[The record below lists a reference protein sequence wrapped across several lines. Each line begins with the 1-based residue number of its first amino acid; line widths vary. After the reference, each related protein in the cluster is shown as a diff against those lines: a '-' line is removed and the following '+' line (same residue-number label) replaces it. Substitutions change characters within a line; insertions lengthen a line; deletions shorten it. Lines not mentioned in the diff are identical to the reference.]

1 MGPESINESSV
12 SYLEE
17 FFHNSVEN
25 FSINESNL
33 SYNYYNDDSNSNSNY
48 IMFNKDEDRMNNL
61 GDKIQEIFSQKKDN
75 PFDDYEESQTKNS
88 PYFSTKQT
96 DQNINVVKIFYT
108 KKVQKIT
115 KRGRRNSGFISFI
128 KPKHSRKTKDNLVRK
143 IKRHFIKSLINYIN
157 YLYKNHS
164 GKSKEFLKKIK
175 PKFVDAPNNQESL
188 NFFYMTLRQIFSEDL
203 SKKYV
208 RFSPDYNRKQIE
220 ILYDKNEPKEVI
232 DIMNKTLK
240 EMYEI
245 YVSNQIDEFKL
256 EKDLSEIE
264 SKAKKDILYEFK
276 IRETAKQLIHNL
288 VKKSEKQKKTEKH
301 HE

>member
-1 MGPESINESSV
+1 MGPESVNESSV

-17 FFHNSVEN
+17 IFHDSVEN
-25 FSINESNL
+25 FFINESNL
-33 SYNYYNDDSNSNSNY
+33 FDSYYNNNSKSNY
-48 IMFNKDEDRMNNL
+48 IMLNKDEDRMNDL
-61 GDKIQEIFSQKKDN
+61 GDKIQEIFQKKDN
-75 PFDDYEESQTKNS
+75 PFDDYEASQTKNS

-96 DQNINVVKIFYT
+96 DQNINIVKIFYT
-108 KKVQKIT
+108 KKVQKIA

-264 SKAKKDILYEFK
+264 SKAKKDILYVCK

-288 VKKSEKQKKTEKH
+288 VKKSEKRKKTENH

>member
-17 FFHNSVEN
+17 IFHDSVEN
-25 FSINESNL
+25 FFINESNL
-33 SYNYYNDDSNSNSNY
+33 FDSYYNNNSKSNY
-48 IMFNKDEDRMNNL
+48 IMLNKDEDRMNDL
-61 GDKIQEIFSQKKDN
+61 GDKIQEIFQKKDN

-264 SKAKKDILYEFK
+264 SKAKKDILYECK
-276 IRETAKQLIHNL
+276 IREAAKQLIHNL
-288 VKKSEKQKKTEKH
+288 VKKSEKRKKTENH

>member
-33 SYNYYNDDSNSNSNY
+33 FDSYYNNNSKSNY
-48 IMFNKDEDRMNNL
+48 IMLNKDEDRMNNL

-96 DQNINVVKIFYT
+96 DPNINVIKILYT
-108 KKVQKIT
+108 KKVPKIA

-157 YLYKNHS
+157 YLYKKHS

-175 PKFVDAPNNQESL
+175 PKFVDAPNNPENL

-208 RFSPDYNRKQIE
+208 RFNPDYNRKQIE
-220 ILYDKNEPKEVI
+220 ILYYKNEPKEVI

-245 YVSNQIDEFKL
+245 YISNQIDEFKL
-256 EKDLSEIE
+256 EKDLGEIE

>member
-1 MGPESINESSV
+1 MGPESVNESSV

-17 FFHNSVEN
+17 IFHDSVEN
-25 FSINESNL
+25 FFINESNL
-33 SYNYYNDDSNSNSNY
+33 FDSYYNNNSKSNY
-48 IMFNKDEDRMNNL
+48 IMLNKDEDRMNDL
-61 GDKIQEIFSQKKDN
+61 GDKIQEIFQKKDN

-143 IKRHFIKSLINYIN
+143 IKRHFIKSVINYIN

-175 PKFVDAPNNQESL
+175 PKFVDAQNNQENL
-188 NFFYMTLRQIFSEDL
+188 KFFDMTLHQIFSEDL

-208 RFSPDYNRKQIE
+208 RFNPDYNRKQIE

-240 EMYEI
+240 EIYEI
-245 YVSNQIDEFKL
+245 YISNQIDEFKL

-264 SKAKKDILYEFK
+264 SKAKKDILYECK
-276 IRETAKQLIHNL
+276 IREAAKQLIHNL
-288 VKKSEKQKKTEKH
+288 VKKSEKRKKTENH

>member
-1 MGPESINESSV
+1 MGPESVNESSV

-17 FFHNSVEN
+17 IFHDSVEN

-33 SYNYYNDDSNSNSNY
+33 FDSYYNNNSKSNY
-48 IMFNKDEDRMNNL
+48 IMLNKDEDRMYDL
-61 GDKIQEIFSQKKDN
+61 GDKIQEIFSHKKDN

-108 KKVQKIT
+108 KKVQKIA

-208 RFSPDYNRKQIE
+208 RFNPDYNRKQIE

-245 YVSNQIDEFKL
+245 YISNQIDEFKL

-264 SKAKKDILYEFK
+264 SKAKKDILYECK

>member
-48 IMFNKDEDRMNNL
+48 IMFHKDEDRMNNL

-96 DQNINVVKIFYT
+96 DPNINVIKILYT
-108 KKVQKIT
+108 KKVPKIA

-245 YVSNQIDEFKL
+245 YISNQIDEFKL
-256 EKDLSEIE
+256 EKDLGEIE

>member
-17 FFHNSVEN
+17 IFHDSVEN
-25 FSINESNL
+25 FFRNESNL
-33 SYNYYNDDSNSNSNY
+33 FDSYYNNNSKSNY
-48 IMFNKDEDRMNNL
+48 IMLNKDEDRMNDL
-61 GDKIQEIFSQKKDN
+61 GDKIQEIFQKKDN

-245 YVSNQIDEFKL
+245 YISNQIDEFKL

-264 SKAKKDILYEFK
+264 SKAKKDILYECK

>member
-96 DQNINVVKIFYT
+96 DPNINVIKILYT
-108 KKVQKIT
+108 KKVPKIA

-245 YVSNQIDEFKL
+245 YISNQIDEFKL

-264 SKAKKDILYEFK
+264 SKAKKDILYECK
-276 IRETAKQLIHNL
+276 IREAAKQLIHNL
-288 VKKSEKQKKTEKH
+288 VKKSEKRKKTENH

>member
-17 FFHNSVEN
+17 IFHDSVEN
-25 FSINESNL
+25 FFINESNL
-33 SYNYYNDDSNSNSNY
+33 FDSYYNNNSKSNY
-48 IMFNKDEDRMNNL
+48 IMLNKDEDRMNDL
-61 GDKIQEIFSQKKDN
+61 GDKIQEIFSPKKDN
-75 PFDDYEESQTKNS
+75 SFEDYKESQTKSS
-88 PYFSTKQT
+88 PYFSTKPT
-96 DQNINVVKIFYT
+96 EPNIKVVKILYT
-108 KKVQKIT
+108 KKVPKIA

-175 PKFVDAPNNQESL
+175 PKFVDAPKNQESL
-188 NFFYMTLRQIFSEDL
+188 KFFDMTIHQIFSEDL

-208 RFSPDYNRKQIE
+208 RFNPDYNRKQIE

-245 YVSNQIDEFKL
+245 YISNQIDEFKL

-264 SKAKKDILYEFK
+264 SKAKKDILYECK

-288 VKKSEKQKKTEKH
+288 VKKSEKRKKTENH

>member
-1 MGPESINESSV
+1 MGPESVNESSV

-17 FFHNSVEN
+17 IFHDSVEN
-25 FSINESNL
+25 FSINESYL
-33 SYNYYNDDSNSNSNY
+33 FDSYYNNNSKSNY
-48 IMFNKDEDRMNNL
+48 IMLNKDEDRMYDL
-61 GDKIQEIFSQKKDN
+61 GDKIQEIFSHKKDN

-108 KKVQKIT
+108 KKVQKIA

-175 PKFVDAPNNQESL
+175 PKFVDAPKNQESL
-188 NFFYMTLRQIFSEDL
+188 KFFDMTIHQIFSEDL

-208 RFSPDYNRKQIE
+208 RFNPDYNRKQIE

-245 YVSNQIDEFKL
+245 YISNQIDEFKL

>member
-188 NFFYMTLRQIFSEDL
+188 KFFDMTIHQIFSEDL

-208 RFSPDYNRKQIE
+208 RFNPDYNRKQIE

-245 YVSNQIDEFKL
+245 YISNQIDEFKL

-264 SKAKKDILYEFK
+264 SKAKKDILYECK

>member
-17 FFHNSVEN
+17 IFHDSVEN
-25 FSINESNL
+25 FFINESNL
-33 SYNYYNDDSNSNSNY
+33 FDSYYNNNSKSNY
-48 IMFNKDEDRMNNL
+48 IMLNKDEDRMNDL
-61 GDKIQEIFSQKKDN
+61 GDKIQEIFQKKDN

-175 PKFVDAPNNQESL
+175 PKFVDSQNNQENL
-188 NFFYMTLRQIFSEDL
+188 KFFDMTLHQIFSEDL

-208 RFSPDYNRKQIE
+208 RFNPDYNRKQIE

-245 YVSNQIDEFKL
+245 YISNQIDEFKL

-264 SKAKKDILYEFK
+264 SKAKKDILYECK

-288 VKKSEKQKKTEKH
+288 VKKREKQKKTVKH

>member
-17 FFHNSVEN
+17 IFRDSVEN
-25 FSINESNL
+25 FFINESNL
-33 SYNYYNDDSNSNSNY
+33 FDSYYNNNSKSNY
-48 IMFNKDEDRMNNL
+48 IMLNKDEDRMNDL
-61 GDKIQEIFSQKKDN
+61 GDKIQEIFQKKDN

-96 DQNINVVKIFYT
+96 DPNINVIKILYT
-108 KKVQKIT
+108 KKVPKIA

-143 IKRHFIKSLINYIN
+143 IKRHFVKSLINYIN
-157 YLYKNHS
+157 YLYKKHS

-188 NFFYMTLRQIFSEDL
+188 KFFDMTLHQIFSEDL

-208 RFSPDYNRKQIE
+208 RFNPDYNRKQIE

-245 YVSNQIDEFKL
+245 YISNQIDEFKL

-264 SKAKKDILYEFK
+264 SKAKKDILYECK